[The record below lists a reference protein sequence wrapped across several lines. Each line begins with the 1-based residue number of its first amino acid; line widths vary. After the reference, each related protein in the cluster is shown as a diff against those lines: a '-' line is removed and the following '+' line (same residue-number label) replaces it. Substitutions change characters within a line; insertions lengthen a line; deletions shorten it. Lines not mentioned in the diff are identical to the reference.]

1 MRNPTFSSITTNSI
15 ESLEKSFSGTIES
28 IKGSV
33 DNVDTVISD
42 IQKSIKTT
50 NDNIESIK
58 GSVDN
63 VDTRFLVIETSIK
76 NISSSMFIFYI
87 LKQNQSIDKIDIL
100 DFKLESLSNI
110 INNVSTVNLNIFL
123 LYKINI
129 EQNII
134 NGDNNLDMIIEND
147 INNIT
152 NIISFNI
159 LKNNDKLFENIIIDS
174 LFYDYINNIYTYT
187 YSNSFLINSFSIDDR
202 IEIQINTTKGV
213 IICENSYY
221 SIKNI

>member
-33 DNVDTVISD
+33 DNVDTLISG
-42 IQKSIKTT
+42 IQKSIKST